1 MNSIHWTKIKKV
13 YIENKYLYLMLLLPV
28 SYFLIFKY
36 GPLFGLVIAFKNF
49 NIMKGFLGSE
59 WVGFKHF
66 REFLTE
72 PYFWLL
78 IKNTLLMNVY
88 MILFAFPAPII
99 LALFFNEIR
108 GVMIKKLAQT
118 VSYLPHFLST
128 VVISGM
134 LITFLSHEGLIN
146 QIMAWL
152 GHEPK
157 QFLYLPHWFRTIYIS
172 SEIWQG
178 IGWGSIIYLAALTA
192 IDPQLYEAA
201 MMDGAGRWR
210 KMMHVTVPGIIPI
223 ITIMFL
229 LNIGNILSIGFEKIL
244 LLYTGATYETADVI
258 STYVYRRGLLGSDF
272 SFTTAIELS
281 QSVINL
287 IFIVSANWIIR
298 KLNGTTLW

>member
-1 MNSIHWTKIKKV
+1 MNSTHWIKFKKV
-13 YIENKYLYLMLLLPV
+13 YVENKYLYLMLILPV

-59 WVGFKHF
+59 WVGLKYF

-78 IKNTLLMNVY
+78 IKNTLLMNLY

-99 LALFFNEIR
+99 LALLFNEIK

-146 QIMAWL
+146 QIMVWM
-152 GHEPK
+152 GQEPL
-157 QFLYLPHWFRTIYIS
+157 QFLYLPQWFRTIYIS

-178 IGWGSIIYLAALTA
+178 VGWGSIIYLAALTA

-210 KMMHVTVPGIIPI
+210 KMIHVTIPGIIPI

-287 IFIVSANWIIR
+287 IFIVSANWLVR
-298 KLNGTTLW
+298 KLNGTSLW